1 MNRKH
6 RKRLFVWSAVV
17 ILLGLAYFPAH
28 KAARMHVNYMTAVEN
43 HPLMCTRC
51 HLHMANEGPLYKM
64 VNKTYRSP
72 FNLAVSPDGKKLYVV
87 AQESSELLVVDRDQG
102 KVTGILP
109 VGKQPHSVI
118 LTNDGKTAFVSNQ
131 WADNIYK
138 VDLATL
144 TVTDTLPTGNAPA
157 GLALSKDDRYLYV
170 VNSYSNEISIFDLK
184 KNEEIKRLLAGNNPT
199 GIAVSP
205 DGKWVY
211 VSSRRILKRPYRK
224 PISVELT
231 EVDAVRQRVKYRK
244 LFRDAY
250 IMENVD
256 FTPSGDMAVATLI
269 RPKNLVPS
277 IQVEE
282 GFMMTHGFGIIE
294 PGDTGRIIQLLTDEP
309 NAYYSDPFDIV
320 VSPDG
325 KRAYIS
331 SAGVDRVQVVDLNK
345 VRQLIAESSD
355 EQLKEYANHRGIS
368 ERYVIARIPVGANPK
383 GLAISPDGEY
393 LYVAERL
400 DDKIGVINTRTLKL
414 EQEIDLDGPRKI
426 TVARR
431 GRQVFNNAGG
441 TFQNQYACYTCH
453 PDAGEDGLVYNMA
466 GVGMGRNVTN
476 TQTLRDVGDI
486 PPYKWNGHNQSVYK
500 QDGMRFST
508 FLTRTEPF
516 NFDDL
521 DALASYIMTSI
532 KNPPN
537 LRYNPDGQ
545 LTPAQKRGEK
555 IFFRTHTNCGKPIP
569 YRSRCYVCHPP
580 PDFTDKLL
588 ENVGSLSE
596 TDDSIPF
603 DTPQL
608 NNLFNAEPYLHDGR
622 AKTLEEI
629 WTTYDPGDRHG
640 ITSDMTKDQLNDLVE
655 FLKSLR
661 DAKYYS
667 KYYSEEYKPLLKELY
682 KHNYYYD
689 LRNGTHEN
697 KH

>member
-1 MNRKH
+1 MK
-6 RKRLFVWSAVV
+6 RKRLI
-17 ILLGLAYFPAH
+17 ILLVVVGMLGILYFPAH
-28 KAARMHVNYMTAVEN
+28 NAARKHVNYMTAVDN
-43 HPLMCTRC
+43 HPLNCTRC
-51 HLHMANEGPLYKM
+51 HLHMINEGPLYKA
-64 VNKTYRSP
+64 VNRTYRSP
-72 FNLAVSPDGKKLYVV
+72 YNLAISPDGKTLYVV
-87 AQESSELLVVDRDQG
+87 AQESSELLVVDAQEG
-102 KVTGILP
+102 KVREVLP
-109 VGKQPHSVI
+109 VGKQPHTVVVTS
-118 LTNDGKTAFVSNQ
+118 DGKTAFVSNE
-131 WADNIYK
+131 WADNVYRI
-138 VDLATL
+138 DLTSFG
-144 TVTDTLPTGNAPA
+144 VTDTLHTGNGPA
-157 GLALSKDDRYLYV
+157 GMVLSKDNRYLYV
-170 VNSYSNEISIFDLK
+170 ANSFANEISIFDLSSG
-184 KNEEIKRLLAGNNPT
+184 EEVKRLLAGHDPA
-199 GIAVSP
+199 GAAISP
-205 DGKWVY
+205 DGKTVY
-211 VSSRRILKRPYRK
+211 VTSRRILKRPYRK

-231 EVDAVRQRVKYRK
+231 EVNAVRQRVKTRK
-244 LFRDAY
+244 LFHDAY

-256 FTPSGDMAVATLI
+256 FTPSGDLAVATLI

-282 GFMMTHGFGIIE
+282 GFMMTHGFGVIE
-294 PGDTGRIIQLLTDEP
+294 PGDSGRIIQLLTDEP

-325 KRAYIS
+325 RKAFIS
-331 SAGVDRVQVVDLNK
+331 SSGVDMVQVIDLDK
-345 VRQLIAESSD
+345 VRKLIATSTDKE
-355 EQLKEYANHRGIS
+355 LKEYANNRGLS
-368 ERYVIARIPVGANPK
+368 SRYVITRIPVGANPK
-383 GLAISPDGEY
+383 GMVISPDGKY

-400 DDKIGVINTRTLKL
+400 DDKIGVINTGTYRL
-414 EQEIDLDGPRKI
+414 EREIDLEGPGKI

-476 TQTLRDVGDI
+476 TQTLRDIADI

-521 DALASYIMTSI
+521 DALASYIMTGI

-537 LRYNPDGQ
+537 LRYNPDGH

-555 IFFRTHTNCGKPIP
+555 VFFRTHTNCGKEIP
-569 YRSRCYVCHPP
+569 YKSRCYVCHPP

-608 NNLFNAEPYLHDGR
+608 NNLFNAGPYLHDGR
-622 AKTLEEI
+622 AQSLEEI

-655 FLKSLR
+655 FLKSIR

-667 KYYSEEYKPLLKELY
+667 KYYSEEYKPLLKALY

-689 LRNGTHEN
+689 LRNGKEN
-697 KH
+697 EENNH